1 MKRMRRKAFLHD
13 GIISLVIGLLATLV
27 IGVDGVIWTTL
38 AVIEFSLMAFFWIVA
53 YDPVLQI
60 RKRKGGFIDADEMD

>member
-1 MKRMRRKAFLHD
+1 MKRMRKQAFIHD

-27 IGVDGVIWTTL
+27 IGVDGIVWSTL
-38 AVIEFSLMAFFWIVA
+38 AVVEFSFMAFFWIVA

-60 RKRKGGFIDADEMD
+60 RKKKGGFVDADEMD